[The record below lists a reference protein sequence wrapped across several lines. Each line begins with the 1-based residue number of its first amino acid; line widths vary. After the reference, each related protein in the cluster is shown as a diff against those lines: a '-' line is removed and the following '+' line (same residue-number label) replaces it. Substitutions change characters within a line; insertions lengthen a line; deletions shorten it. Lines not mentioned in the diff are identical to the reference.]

1 VWVQYVSYLKHFA
14 TKTTTTTTTNYMI
27 SMEFM
32 NSYPSVNVFRP
43 PVFFVKE
50 IKVIIPK
57 NRPQNMKVRLC

>member
-1 VWVQYVSYLKHFA
+1 
-14 TKTTTTTTTNYMI
+14 MI